1 MYKKVKSLILQKKL
15 IAHGSFVAAAVSGGV
30 DSMVLLHVLKRLST
44 EFGFTLY
51 CLHLEHGIRGGE
63 SRRDAEFVRA
73 QCDFLGVPCFVMHA
87 DVPARVKEKKETV
100 EAAAREER
108 YAFFASMTK
117 ALGIDRVA
125 IAHHMDDQAET
136 ALFNLIRGTGIKGL
150 TAMEYFREPNII
162 RPFLEVSR
170 DEILDYAREENIPY
184 VIDSTN
190 EDTKYTRN
198 RVRKILFPAIKKI
211 NPGFTSVLMSLL
223 DILRE
228 DEAALQQLSEAAA
241 KACSHVEGQSVRIAA
256 EAFNTQPKAVKR
268 RILRYLISEYFIL
281 KDIEF
286 KHIEDIIKLAEK
298 NRTGKAIDIK
308 NHLCV
313 RMEYGEIVIEKKK
326 GNVRRNGIV
335 PLNMENSTVF
345 MHGGVQFHCEAAWPH
360 EVDML
365 RKAPN
370 EEYFD
375 YDKFPK
381 DAVVRFRCDG
391 DVIHPLN
398 FIGRKKLKS
407 YLSDKKIPVGKR
419 DFIPLVADGKNIL
432 WVTGYGISDDAK
444 IDENTRKVLKITYKN
459 LS

>member
-1 MYKKVKSLILQKKL
+1 M
-15 IAHGSFVAAAVSGGV
+15 
-30 DSMVLLHVLKRLST
+30 R
-44 EFGFTLY
+44 
-51 CLHLEHGIRGGE
+51 GIRTK
-63 SRRDAEFVRA
+63 RWK
-73 QCDFLGVPCFVMHA
+73 P
-87 DVPARVKEKKETV
+87 P
-100 EAAAREER
+100 AREER
-108 YAFFASMTK
+108 YKFFASMSK
-117 ALGIDRVA
+117 ALSIDRVA

-136 ALFNLIRGTGIKGL
+136 ALFNLIRGTGLKGL
-150 TAMEYFREPNII
+150 TAMDYFREPNII
-162 RPFLEVSR
+162 RPFLEVGR
-170 DEILDYAREENIPY
+170 EEILDYARENNIPY
-184 VIDSTN
+184 VVDSTN

-211 NPGFTSVLMSLL
+211 NPAFTSVLMSLL

-241 KACSHVEGQSVRIAA
+241 KSCSRVEEKAVRINAD
-256 EAFNTQPKAVKR
+256 AFSAQPKAVKR
-268 RILRYLISEYFIL
+268 RILRHLINENFIL
-281 KDIEF
+281 KDIEY
-286 KHIEDIIKLAEK
+286 KHIDDILKLAEK

-308 NHLCV
+308 NHLVV

-335 PLNMENSTVF
+335 PLNMEDDTVF
-345 MHGGVQFHCEAAWPH
+345 MHGGVQFRCEAALPG
-360 EVDML
+360 EVDIQ

-375 YDKFPK
+375 YDKFPR
-381 DAVVRFRCDG
+381 DAVVRFRYDG

-398 FIGRKKLKS
+398 FIGKKKLKN
-407 YLSDKKIPVGKR
+407 YLSDKKIPVAKR

-444 IDENTRKVLKITYKN
+444 IDENTKRVLKITYKN